1 MLLRYVLLRALELAE
16 NPGCVGVLVDAKP
29 SAVGYYRSFG
39 FEAEPAV
46 EGESTA
52 HPPCVPM
59 FMDLETVRKASGG

>member
-1 MLLRYVLLRALELAE
+1 MLLRYVLLRALEL
-16 NPGCVGVLVDAKP
+16 
-29 SAVGYYRSFG
+29 
-39 FEAEPAV
+39 AV